1 MPTDNLWNALLDAAN
16 SQPERAEAALQ
27 TARDAGMYAIEP
39 LRFLLQTGDVA
50 ARLAACN
57 TLGYFDLPDAVSV
70 LIEALDDPDSAVR
83 SASGAALTHIGAA
96 AVEPL
101 IHTADQ
107 LTWTDNVQYLR
118 TFLDAEVYTL
128 VLENMAA
135 SQGEQMRILLQALID
150 IGDARADTTIA
161 QALHNPDPILRVMA
175 ARALPRYGANMLP
188 LLLAALDD
196 TPAFRQ
202 AVAEGIVAHA
212 EILDAQAQAM
222 LMLASRTGRA
232 PVRWVADYVLSR
244 ISSED
249 APGVL
254 DHALADPDAEI
265 RLIGAQSVK
274 AVTDANIDLLVKAA
288 KDENALVRRAVV
300 QTLAGSTD
308 TRAIAALVQA
318 ANDEDAQ
325 VRSLALQSVGSLS
338 DVRDLAPLISAL
350 SNRDATLRKTAS
362 DTLAGME
369 AEQVVPPLLAALPTD
384 AYGDMARVLGRIGD
398 ARAVE
403 PLLNALAGTTYVSR
417 QAVLEALG
425 GLRDMRA
432 VPALQRAL
440 GDDTAGVR
448 EAAVRGL
455 GKLGATETITQLVDA
470 LSDPAPAVREAA
482 GAGLE
487 QMGPRVLQAMMP
499 SLDNGDWRVR
509 LNAVQV
515 LGRIGDVRAVE
526 LLIRKL
532 HDPAGNV
539 CGAVITE
546 LKRLSDARSIGWL
559 LRGLEDKDAYVREN
573 VADVLI
579 GIGDSFS
586 LPRLVL
592 AEARLSE
599 RERAGILDYMRQV
612 RYSDKHITLRF
623 TAIGDVVSF
632 CRQMSHDP
640 DTAVQTGARALLDF
654 IQQLR
659 AAQTAPAPAPP
670 SAVPPAS
677 APTS

>member
-1 MPTDNLWNALLDAAN
+1 MPTDDLWNALLDLTN
-16 SQPERAEAALQ
+16 PQPEQVAAALQ
-27 TARDAGMYAIEP
+27 TVRGIGMYAVEP
-39 LRFLLQTGDVA
+39 LRFLLQTGDIA
-50 ARLAACN
+50 ARLAACDA
-57 TLGYFDLPDAVSV
+57 LGHFDLPDTAEL
-70 LIEALDDPDSAVR
+70 LIETLNDPDAAVR
-83 SASGAALTHIGAA
+83 SYAKTALVRIGAT
-96 AVEPL
+96 AVQPL

-118 TFLDAEVYTL
+118 TFLDPEVYAL

-135 SQGEQMRILLQALID
+135 SQGEKMRIILQALID

-161 QALHNPDPILRVMA
+161 QALHNPDETLRVIA
-175 ARALPRYGANMLP
+175 ARALPAYGADMLP
-188 LLLAALDD
+188 MLLAALDD
-196 TPAFRQ
+196 TPALRQ

-212 EILDAQAQAM
+212 DILDAPAQAM
-222 LMLASRTGRA
+222 LRLASHTGRA

-244 ISSED
+244 ISSEEVS
-249 APGVL
+249 GIL
-254 DHALADPDAEI
+254 DHALSDPDAEI
-265 RLIGAQSVK
+265 RLIAAQSVK
-274 AVTDANIDLLVKAA
+274 TVTEANIDLLVQAA
-288 KDENALVRRAVV
+288 KDTSSEVRHAVVYVLSGSSDVRAV
-300 QTLAGSTD
+300 
-308 TRAIAALVQA
+308 AALVQA
-318 ANDEDAQ
+318 ANDEDPQ
-325 VRSLALQSVGSLS
+325 VRALALQSVGSLS
-338 DVRDLAPLISAL
+338 EVRDLMPLISAL
-350 SNRDATLRKTAS
+350 SNRDATLRKTAG

-425 GLRDMRA
+425 GLRDLRA

-455 GKLGATETITQLVDA
+455 GKLAATETIPQLVDA

-482 GAGLE
+482 GAALE

-546 LKRLSDARSIGWL
+546 LKRLADARCIGWL

-579 GIGDSFS
+579 GIGDSFT
-586 LPRLVL
+586 LPRLTL

-612 RYSDKHITLRF
+612 RYSDKHITFRF

-640 DTAVQTGARALLDF
+640 DIAVQTGARALLQF

-659 AAQTAPAPAPP
+659 AAQMPSAPTAPP
-670 SAVPPAS
+670 S
-677 APTS
+677 